1 MKACIFDLDGTL
13 TDTLES
19 LVYSVNESLKEMGL
33 SAISESQCES
43 FVGNG
48 ARYLME
54 RSLEAAGDMG
64 AARIEEAMQV
74 YGKIFGAN
82 CTYHVTPYDGIPEM
96 LNALKKN
103 GVRLAVLSNKPHSQ
117 TVNVVQTI
125 FGKECFDYI
134 QGQTDSIP
142 RKPDPAGVYNLIEK
156 MGVPKTECL
165 YIGDSEVDIATGKA
179 AGVKSI
185 GVEWGFRSRQV
196 LVDAGAEY
204 IISAPDQLL
213 QFIIS

>member
-142 RKPDPAGVYNLIEK
+142 RKPDPAGVYYLIEK

>member
-33 SAISESQCES
+33 SAISDRQCES

-74 YGKIFGAN
+74 YGRIFGAN

-96 LNALKKN
+96 LNALKEN

-142 RKPDPAGVYNLIEK
+142 RKPDPAGVYYLIEK

-196 LVDAGAEY
+196 LVDAGAEH